1 MTEMPLGS
9 RLIVAVDYDPKKS
22 GGIKGVKEKIFGL
35 AYELEGTGVIFKVNS
50 SLRALGYE
58 LIEDLHN
65 LGIEVFADLKLIDI
79 PNTMAIDG
87 RMLREVKPEIVT
99 VMGCAGAEGI
109 IACREALGP
118 DIEILVVTVLTT
130 TNTIDSELL
139 FGCSSKAGVVKFAQI
154 AQLAGATGLILSSKE
169 IELFSGRSEITLD
182 MNAPNFRPE
191 WTFVKDDDQ
200 ISERAIT
207 LFEAFKG
214 GAKRAVMGRPIL
226 NAGPNDKGLPQSP
239 REAVERSL
247 EEIQTGLD
255 ARAELN
261 D

>member
-1 MTEMPLGS
+1 M
-9 RLIVAVDYDPKKS
+9 
-22 GGIKGVKEKIFGL
+22 
-35 AYELEGTGVIFKVNS
+35 
-50 SLRALGYE
+50 
-58 LIEDLHN
+58 
-65 LGIEVFADLKLIDI
+65 
-79 PNTMAIDG
+79 
-87 RMLREVKPEIVT
+87 
-99 VMGCAGAEGI
+99 
-109 IACREALGP
+109 
-118 DIEILVVTVLTT
+118 VVTVLTT

-169 IELFSGRSEITLD
+169 IELFSNRREISLD
-182 MNAPNFRPE
+182 MNAPNFRPD
-191 WTFVKDDDQ
+191 WTFIKDDDQ

-226 NAGPNDKGLPQSP
+226 NAEPNDEGLPQSP

-247 EEIQTGLD
+247 EEIKTGLD
-255 ARAELN
+255 VRAERV